1 MNISRSTLATYG
13 AMGSF
18 VLLWG
23 SAAIFTRWGL
33 DHGSPLGLLIVRFSL
48 ALIALSIIG
57 GLRRRWL
64 PAPGARARVAATG
77 FMLIGGYSICYFEAM
92 AYGITPG
99 VIATLLGVQPIL
111 TLLLL
116 ERRASPARLAGLL
129 VALSGLV
136 LVVYDSVM
144 AAHVSILGCVFALL
158 ALGFMTCGAI
168 LQKRVSQHPAEV
180 MPLQYVVSLLLCL
193 ALSPFQPVVV
203 SGDIGFIV
211 PVIWLGLVIS
221 VGAQLLLYRMV
232 QGGNL
237 VNVTSLFYLV
247 PVVTVVLDYLVLGNA
262 LAALSLAGMVLIL
275 LGLSLVFRRA

>member
-1 MNISRSTLATYG
+1 MRISRSTLATYG

-18 VLLWG
+18 VVLWG

-33 DHGSPLGLLIVRFSL
+33 DHGSPFGLLIVRFSL
-48 ALIALSIIG
+48 ALFAWLLIG
-57 GLRRRWL
+57 GVRGRWL
-64 PAPGARARVAATG
+64 PASGSRTSVAATG

-129 VALSGLV
+129 VALTGLV

-144 AAHVSILGCVFALL
+144 AAHVSVLGCVFALL
-158 ALGFMTCGAI
+158 ALGFMTTGAI
-168 LQKRVSQHPAEV
+168 LQRRVSQHPAEV

-193 ALSPFQPVVV
+193 GFSPFQPVAI
-203 SGDIGFIV
+203 SLDIGFIV
-211 PVIWLGLVIS
+211 PVMWLGLVIS
-221 VGAQLLLYRMV
+221 VGAQLLLYRMI

-247 PVVTVVLDYLVLGNA
+247 PVVTVVLDYLVLGNT
-262 LAALSLAGMVLIL
+262 LAAMSLAGMVLIL
-275 LGLSLVFRRA
+275 LGLAVVFRSK